1 MYYPKPESAAD
12 QQDEEDNDEEY
23 GDEEIKVNYNFNQQI
38 QQISERR
45 RGVQPNKRKSGIRN

>member
-1 MYYPKPESAAD
+1 VYYPKPESAAD

-38 QQISERR
+38 
-45 RGVQPNKRKSGIRN
+45 